1 VRPSRRVVLNAITS
15 IALALACVF
24 VVHWLRTRG
33 QIPGPFEGFGTSR
46 GGAEAWRY
54 EEGGVVVSD
63 LKGLTHTAPG
73 ASVSITNSSDSAQIV
88 AVHLAL
94 YDPTVQGYKL
104 VASCCLKAGD
114 LGVVQPRATVTP
126 VEMLPVSRRD
136 MGRCWWV
143 AIRVT
148 RTKVTR

>member
-1 VRPSRRVVLNAITS
+1 LNAITS

-33 QIPGPFEGFGTSR
+33 QIPGPFEDFSTIR
-46 GGAEAWRY
+46 GGERSWRY

-63 LKGLTHTAPG
+63 LRIEDDHDGLPYTAPE
-73 ASVSITNSSDSAQIV
+73 ASVTIANSSDSPQSV
-88 AVHLAL
+88 AVHIAL
-94 YDPTVQGYKL
+94 YRRSAGLKL
-104 VASCCLKAGD
+104 LASSCLKAGD
-114 LGVVQPRATVTP
+114 TGVVQPGTTVTP
-126 VEMLPVSRRD
+126 VAVLPVPKGD
-136 MGRCWWV
+136 MNVVWWV